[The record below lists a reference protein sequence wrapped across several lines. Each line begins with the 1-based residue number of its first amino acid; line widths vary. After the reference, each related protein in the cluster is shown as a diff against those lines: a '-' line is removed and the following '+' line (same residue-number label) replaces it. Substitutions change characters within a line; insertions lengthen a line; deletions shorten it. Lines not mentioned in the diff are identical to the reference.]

1 MSLLD
6 DCVELQFVR
15 FGLPK
20 KSLFGAVDQCY
31 DHGLRGLHGLDAQKA
46 INTGVLFLIGGCHL
60 RIKYIISVRYGA

>member
-6 DCVELQFVR
+6 DCVGLQFVR

-31 DHGLRGLHGLDAQKA
+31 DHGLGGLHGLDAQKA
-46 INTGVLFLIGGCHL
+46 INAGVFFFL
-60 RIKYIISVRYGA
+60 KS

>member
-6 DCVELQFVR
+6 DCVGLQFVR

-31 DHGLRGLHGLDAQKA
+31 DHGLGGLHGLDAQKA
-46 INTGVLFLIGGCHL
+46 INAGVFFFFFFFEKLGNERFE
-60 RIKYIISVRYGA
+60 